1 MNSILIVAGENSGDK
16 YGAGLINSFKELYPS
31 YLFFGVGG
39 RHMES
44 KGVELIADLKELSI
58 MGVEGVLKG
67 FLRIKKLFKRIESE
81 VKKRKPIASVLIDS
95 PDFNLRLAK
104 KLKKLSIPV
113 LYYVSPTVW
122 AWRESRLKT
131 IKKYVNKMLLIFP
144 FEKKIYESKGI
155 PHKYVGHPVKE
166 FITLR
171 LSKEEFLKKY
181 DLNPEQKTISLLP
194 GSRRSEIKHHLPLL
208 AESVE
213 QIKASL
219 PVQFILILAES
230 LEKGT
235 IEIFAPRGLEKVKIV
250 EEDKYESLAYSDL
263 VLSASGTANLEAALV
278 STPLISFYR
287 TSGLNYLAIKLYQAF
302 FPSTIKNFSI
312 VNILAGEKIVPEL
325 FQNEFTPQ
333 NISREVKKILYSPN
347 FRKQMRAN
355 FRKIDEILGEKKASQ
370 NSARELALLLDSPST

>member
-1 MNSILIVAGENSGDK
+1 
-16 YGAGLINSFKELYPS
+16 
-31 YLFFGVGG
+31 
-39 RHMES
+39 MES